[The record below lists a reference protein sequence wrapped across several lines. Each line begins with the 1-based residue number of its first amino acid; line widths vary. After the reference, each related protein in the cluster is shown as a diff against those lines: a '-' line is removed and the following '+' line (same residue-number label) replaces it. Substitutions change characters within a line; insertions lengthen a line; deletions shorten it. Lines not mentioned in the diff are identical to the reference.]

1 MQTLLWAGLAANA
14 LVHLRIAVLQVQDGV
29 DRVAAGDK
37 EPTDVIEW
45 KDCEGAFY
53 IFIRVLASPVLT
65 AYAAAK
71 FLLFPRGIKSR
82 FAREQ
87 KAKAQAEALHR
98 AERDR
103 QEELEAQLQEA
114 HALVA
119 VWSPGE
125 FLCPEPE
132 QVALGWHHA
141 ADALDAA
148 EKILRDNAGQ
158 PWIHPAPPR
167 KRTKAKVLV
176 DAGIYR
182 NDCDEE

>member
-37 EPTDVIEW
+37 KPREVIRW
-45 KDCEGAFY
+45 KEGEGAFY
-53 IFIRVLASPVLT
+53 VLVRVLASPVLT
-65 AYAAAK
+65 AYVAAK
-71 FLLFPRGIKSR
+71 FLLFPRGIKSK
-82 FAREQ
+82 FARGQE
-87 KAKAQAEALHR
+87 AKAQAEALLQ
-98 AERDR
+98 AERDK
-103 QEELEAQLQEA
+103 QEELESQLQEA

-132 QVALGWHHA
+132 QVALDWHHA
-141 ADALDAA
+141 ADAFDAA

-158 PWIHPAPPR
+158 PWVHPAPPR
-167 KRTKAKVLV
+167 KRTKGRALV
-176 DAGIYR
+176 DAGIHR